1 MENASR
7 VILIAGGILIAISI
21 FAILMYS
28 ITQIE
33 PTAEPFIQYKKEN
46 EITVYNSV
54 YKSFEGRNDIT
65 AQEIVSVIYNS
76 KNNEGYTRV
85 FIGNMDVTES
95 DDDWIRDFLESNI
108 YKYKVEKDNKNA
120 DNSFSCA
127 YNSIKYNQIGKIIEI
142 KFIKN

>member
-85 FIGNMDVTES
+85 FIGNKDVTES
-95 DDDWIRDFLESNI
+95 DEDWIRDFLESNI